1 MRLYASIYLFA
12 YTLFVFV
19 AIALPYFGE
28 DGIHFFEHNLSD
40 LGAQQTTGNWAMNI
54 AFMVMSL
61 ATVVYG
67 SYALQQHWGHL
78 LVLYF
83 FTCAFGLTAVY
94 QSAGVDT
101 LLLYDY
107 THDSLHHLFSII
119 AGFGFMVLCISF
131 FFKLTLTKHRVQTAI
146 VFLIA
151 ILLSLLQV
159 QFSQYEGLFQ
169 RLLLLICFGWLFFA
183 FTVYDFDKKKRQDK
197 KRMKR
202 YKNI

>member
-12 YTLFVFV
+12 YTLFLFV

-40 LGAQQTTGNWAMNI
+40 LGAQQTAGNWAMNM
-54 AFMVMSL
+54 AFMIMSL
-61 ATVVYG
+61 ATMVYG
-67 SYALQQHWGHL
+67 SYALRQHWLQL

-101 LLLYDY
+101 SLLYDY
-107 THDSLHHLFSII
+107 THDSLHHLFSTI
-119 AGFGFMVLCISF
+119 AGFGFMALCISF
-131 FFKLTLTKHRVQTAI
+131 FFKLKLTKHRVQTAM
-146 VFLIA
+146 VFLVA
-151 ILLSLLQV
+151 ILLSVLEV

-169 RLLLLICFGWLFFA
+169 RLLFLTCFGWLFYA
-183 FTVYDFDKKKRQDK
+183 LTVYDFDKKKRHHK